1 MSKRKMK
8 SRSARSQVQRSVP
21 SDKDQALPSSTKDPA
36 IPSSSQEYE
45 YVTKDL
51 KRVAILAA
59 AMFALLFAL
68 SFFIG

>member
-1 MSKRKMK
+1 MSKRKKK

-21 SDKDQALPSSTKDPA
+21 ADKDPAPPSSTKAPA
-36 IPSSSQEYE
+36 APSTSQEYE
-45 YVTKDL
+45 HVTKDL
-51 KRVAILAA
+51 RRVTILAA

>member
-1 MSKRKMK
+1 MSKRKKK

-21 SDKDQALPSSTKDPA
+21 SDKDQAPPSSTKDPA

-51 KRVAILAA
+51 KRVTILAA